1 MHFRIIGSACCFATI
16 MVLFFACSGPQNRQ
30 TMPLKNGQIKTT
42 GSIERM
48 DSALN
53 QLIAPGTDLEIIA
66 DSFDWSEG
74 PLWIDDGNFLLFSDI
89 PQNRIYKWDA
99 KDGLSI
105 YLQPSGYTG
114 TAARGGET
122 GSNGLILD
130 SQNRLVMCQHGDRR
144 MARMDA
150 PISKP
155 QSKFITLVDR
165 FEGKR
170 LNSPNDAV
178 YKSNG
183 DLYFTDPPY
192 GLEKR
197 MEDPAKELDFQGLY
211 RLSVDGHLDLLVK
224 DLSRPNGLAF
234 SPDEKKLYVANSDSL
249 HAVWMQYD
257 VNEKGFLENGT
268 VFYDASSL
276 TAKEK
281 GLPDGMKSDEAGNLY
296 AAGPGGIW
304 IFNPSGK
311 VLGKIRT
318 GQATSNCAFN
328 KDQSALFITADMYL
342 IRVKMKR

>member
-1 MHFRIIGSACCFATI
+1 M
-16 MVLFFACSGPQNRQ
+16 
-30 TMPLKNGQIKTT
+30 
-42 GSIERM
+42 
-48 DSALN
+48 
-53 QLIAPGTDLEIIA
+53 
-66 DSFDWSEG
+66 
-74 PLWIDDGNFLLFSDI
+74 
-89 PQNRIYKWDA
+89 
-99 KDGLSI
+99 
-105 YLQPSGYTG
+105 
-114 TAARGGET
+114 RG
-122 GSNGLILD
+122 
-130 SQNRLVMCQHGDRR
+130 
-144 MARMDA
+144 
-150 PISKP
+150 K
-155 QSKFITLVDR
+155 K
-165 FEGKR
+165 

-178 YKSNG
+178 YHSNG

-192 GLEKR
+192 GLVKN
-197 MEDPAKELDFQGLY
+197 MNDSTKEIPFQGVY
-211 RLSVDGHLDLLVK
+211 RLKKTGVLELLTK
-224 DLSRPNGLAF
+224 ELSRPNGIAF
-234 SPDEKKLYVANSDSL
+234 SADEKKLYVANSDSL